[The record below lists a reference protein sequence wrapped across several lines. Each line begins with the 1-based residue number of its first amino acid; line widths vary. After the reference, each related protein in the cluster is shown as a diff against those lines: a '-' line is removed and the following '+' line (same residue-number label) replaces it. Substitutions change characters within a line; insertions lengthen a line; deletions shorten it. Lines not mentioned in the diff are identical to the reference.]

1 MEPNYL
7 QIEKDNRII
16 QFRVDI
22 DRKFAYSE
30 YSMNYFDYYI
40 RISDEYVDSFVS
52 SDLLLA
58 VDDYRNIRI
67 YDKFMKEY
75 VGFEVDDLNMIHYM
89 YDTAIILLI
98 DAFTICRWFI
108 CIFLCVNHMIIR
120 RFQPL
125 FLAFASLTLKP
136 R

>member
-7 QIEKDNRII
+7 QIEKDNHAI

-22 DRKFAYSE
+22 ERRFAYSE
-30 YSMNYFDYYI
+30 YSMDLFDYHI
-40 RISDEYVDSFVS
+40 HISQEYVDSGAS

-75 VGFEVDDLNMIHYM
+75 VGFELDDLNMIHYS
-89 YDTAIILLI
+89 YETLNLSGITLEQLVKEILYQK
-98 DAFTICRWFI
+98 FVGER
-108 CIFLCVNHMIIR
+108 V
-120 RFQPL
+120 RFDV
-125 FLAFASLTLKP
+125 
-136 R
+136 

>member
-22 DRKFAYSE
+22 ERRFAYSE
-30 YSMNYFDYYI
+30 YSMDYFDYHV
-40 RISDEYVDSFVS
+40 RISQEYVDSGAS

-58 VDDYRNIRI
+58 VDDYRNIQI

-75 VGFEVDDLNMIHYM
+75 VRFEVDDLNVIHYS
-89 YDTAIILLI
+89 YETLNLSGITLEQLVKEILYQK
-98 DAFTICRWFI
+98 FVGER
-108 CIFLCVNHMIIR
+108 V
-120 RFQPL
+120 RFDV
-125 FLAFASLTLKP
+125 
-136 R
+136 

>member
-22 DRKFAYSE
+22 ERRFAYSE
-30 YSMNYFDYYI
+30 YNMDYFDYHI

-58 VDDYRNIRI
+58 VDDYYNIRI

-75 VGFEVDDLNMIHYM
+75 VVFEVDELNMIHYS
-89 YDTAIILLI
+89 YETLNFSGITLEQFVKEIIYQKI
-98 DAFTICRWFI
+98 VGVR
-108 CIFLCVNHMIIR
+108 V
-120 RFQPL
+120 RFDV
-125 FLAFASLTLKP
+125 
-136 R
+136 

>member
-7 QIEKDNRII
+7 QIENDNRII

-22 DRKFAYSE
+22 ERRFAYSE
-30 YSMNYFDYYI
+30 YSIDYFDYYI
-40 RISDEYVDSFVS
+40 RMNDEYVDSGAS

-75 VGFEVDDLNMIHYM
+75 VGIDVDDLNVIHYS
-89 YDTAIILLI
+89 YETLNLSGITLEQLVKEILYHK
-98 DAFTICRWFI
+98 FVGTG
-108 CIFLCVNHMIIR
+108 V
-120 RFQPL
+120 RFDM
-125 FLAFASLTLKP
+125 
-136 R
+136 

>member
-1 MEPNYL
+1 MELNYL

-22 DRKFAYSE
+22 DQKFAYSE
-30 YSMNYFDYYI
+30 YSMDYFDYYI
-40 RISDEYVDSFVS
+40 RISDEYVDSGAS

-75 VGFEVDDLNMIHYM
+75 VGFELDHLNMIHYM
-89 YDTAIILLI
+89 YDTISLSGITPEQLVKEILYHKI
-98 DAFTICRWFI
+98 VGER
-108 CIFLCVNHMIIR
+108 V
-120 RFQPL
+120 RFNV
-125 FLAFASLTLKP
+125 
-136 R
+136 